1 MDTKFIAEQNACI
14 GTMTF
19 LIPKNPHS
27 PLLFLTTSTFRLTLN
42 ATAFPHPIFNL
53 PAPI

>member
-14 GTMTF
+14 GTTTF

-27 PLLFLTTSTFRLTLN
+27 PLLFLTTSTFRQTLD
-42 ATAFPHPIFNL
+42 ATAFPHPIFSL
-53 PAPI
+53 PALI